1 MFDLLCFTAG
11 LVNRR
16 MDGQTDPWEWLHS
29 FNTVIAQTGL
39 VEIDLTDE
47 AIIEERVLVD
57 TGRGKD
63 NDINN
68 MIIIIIITI
77 VQIKNQNAIY
87 MNNNIIEYKFQMKQ
101 LMLKLQQLQLP
112 LMRRQHQLQQ
122 RTKLPQLLL
131 LLKKNRQV
139 MQS

>member
-1 MFDLLCFTAG
+1 M
-11 LVNRR
+11 
-16 MDGQTDPWEWLHS
+16 
-29 FNTVIAQTGL
+29 
-39 VEIDLTDE
+39 EIDLTDE

-112 LMRRQHQLQQ
+112 LMRRQH
-122 RTKLPQLLL
+122 
-131 LLKKNRQV
+131 
-139 MQS
+139 